1 VVRADLV
8 GRESEMAM
16 LGGWLQAA
24 IDGHPGLVLCRGEP
38 GIGKTRLAEEGA
50 VLATAKGARA
60 VWGRA
65 VQAEGAPPYWPW
77 LQLLR
82 AIADEVDLRAVAGEH
97 GLTADLGRLS
107 PDLFPATST
116 AIAHLSSGGSVST
129 EDRFRQF
136 DALGRLL
143 RLVAEFRPMVIV
155 LEDIH
160 WADRPSLLLLQH
172 VARTMTDERILIIAN
187 YRDTEPEHS
196 SIVTDL
202 LREPVT
208 REVHLTGLAAPA
220 VRRQLISLLGRDVS
234 EAEAEEVHARS
245 GGNPF
250 FVSEVGRAVADRPL
264 GAAASLV
271 TASLRDAIDARLRR
285 LSSVGVGL
293 LQAASIVGQEFPVL
307 LVASIV
313 GCPVS
318 AALGPL
324 DQAVAAGLVEVGPA
338 PATYRFLHA
347 LVRDAIEAGLG
358 TAERVR
364 LHRAAAEAIEKLYAG
379 RLDDHLFDLARHWS
393 VAAVQGDEGFAARRI
408 QQAGEEA
415 MRRLAFE
422 EAARL
427 FQSALD
433 AGGPGLGDVDR
444 CRLYIAVGAARHA
457 AANVTGGLDACLRAA
472 AVARRLSRPDLMA
485 EAALVLGVVFSDTES
500 NVAVKRLCEES
511 LRMPGLSDDGLRS
524 RVSARLAEACVYL
537 SEPEIAGVHSAEA
550 LRLAEQLGDS
560 DALVAALQSR
570 RLVCGGPDGLDEREH
585 LADRMLVLAKQCR
598 SPSLEMW
605 ATLWRIDAAFERGD
619 LLKAARLLG
628 VLGPVVREV
637 GGPWARWHLL
647 RRQSVLAQA
656 QAHLGDAR
664 RLAREAYK
672 AVASTRHR
680 IRILPLRAALLTVGH
695 HGGQDEESLAV
706 HGLDTTIEVANFPT
720 EGVVPVLAAALL
732 LTEVQRLPEANVL
745 YRSVGPVSGWRP
757 HDDAFLF
764 ACAFGI
770 GVAMALSMSE
780 DVETLHDRLAPYRGR
795 HVAGGAGAGAM
806 GYFGPV
812 ELWLGVAAGH
822 LGLLDD
828 AVSDLEQSV
837 RACAINGADGFH
849 AEARYELAVVLSR
862 RQGRGD
868 LGRARSLLGEVARAA
883 AELGMVPLGSKTAG
897 LIRRLDAAGMPSPLT
912 HREQEVAELVARG
925 LTNREIGDGLH
936 LSERTAQNHVQH
948 ILTKLDLANRS
959 QIAAWMT
966 VRKMSS
972 AAE

>member
-1 VVRADLV
+1 
-8 GRESEMAM
+8 MAW
-16 LGGWLQAA
+16 LGGWLLAA
-24 IDGHPGLVLCRGEP
+24 IDGHPRLVLCRGEP

-65 VQAEGAPPYWPW
+65 VQGAGAPPYWPW

-82 AIADEVDLRAVAGEH
+82 AIADEVDLRAVAGEY

-107 PDLFPATST
+107 PNLFPATGS
-116 AIAHLSSGGSVST
+116 AVAHLSSGGSVSS

-143 RLVAEFRPMVIV
+143 RLVAELRPIVIV

-172 VARTMTDERILIIAN
+172 VATTLTDERILIIAN

-208 REVHLTGLAAPA
+208 REVHLTGLATPA
-220 VRRQLISLLGRDVS
+220 VRCQLTSLLGRDVS
-234 EAEAEEVHARS
+234 DAEAEEVRALS

-250 FVSEVGRAVADRPL
+250 FVSEVGRVVAERPV
-264 GAAASLV
+264 GTAASLV

-293 LQAASIVGQEFPVL
+293 LQAASIVGHEFPVP
-307 LVASIV
+307 LVTSIV
-313 GCPVS
+313 GCPMS

-324 DQAVAAGLVEVGPA
+324 DQAVAAGLVEVSPA

-364 LHRAAAEAIEKLYAG
+364 LHRGAAEAIEKLYAG
-379 RLDDHLFDLARHWS
+379 QLNDHLFDLARHWS

-427 FQSALD
+427 FQLALD
-433 AGGPGLGDVDR
+433 VGGPGLGDVDR

-457 AANVTGGLDACLRAA
+457 AADVTGGLDACLRAA
-472 AVARRLSRPDLMA
+472 AVARRLRRPDLMA
-485 EAALVLGVVFSDTES
+485 EAVLVLGVVFGDTES
-500 NVAVKRLCEES
+500 NLAVKRLCEES
-511 LRMPGLSDDGLRS
+511 LAPPGLPDDGLRS
-524 RVSARLAEACVYL
+524 RVTARLAEACVHL
-537 SEPEIAGVHSAEA
+537 GDPESAGVHSAEA

-560 DALVAALQSR
+560 EALVAGLESR

-598 SPSLEMW
+598 SPSMELW
-605 ATLWRIDAAFERGD
+605 ATLWRVDAAFERGD
-619 LLKAARLLG
+619 LLNAARLLG

-656 QAHLGDAR
+656 QARLGDAR
-664 RLAREAYK
+664 RLAREAHK
-672 AVASTRHR
+672 AVASTRYR
-680 IRILPLRAALLTVGH
+680 VGLLPLRAALLVVGH

-706 HGLDTTIEVANFPT
+706 HRLGTTIADATFAT
-720 EGVVPVLAAALL
+720 AGVVPALAAALL
-732 LTEVQRLPEANVL
+732 LTEVQRLAEANVL

-764 ACAFGI
+764 ACTFGI
-770 GVAMALSMSE
+770 AVAVSLSMSE
-780 DVETLHDRLAPYRGR
+780 DVATLRDRLAPYRGR
-795 HVAGGAGAGAM
+795 HVASGAGAGAM

-812 ELWLGVAAGH
+812 DLWLGVAACH
-822 LGLLDD
+822 LGLLNE

-837 RACAINGADGFH
+837 RACAINGADGFQ
-849 AEARYELAVVLSR
+849 AEARYELALVLSR

-868 LGRARSLLGEVARAA
+868 LSRARSLLGDVARAA
-883 AELGMVPLGSKTAG
+883 AELGMPPLASKTAG
-897 LIRRLDAAGMPSPLT
+897 LLQRLDAGGLPSSLT

-948 ILTKLDLANRS
+948 ILIKLDLANRS

-966 VRKMSS
+966 VRKLSS

>member
-1 VVRADLV
+1 V
-8 GRESEMAM
+8 G
-16 LGGWLQAA
+16 GGEA
-24 IDGHPGLVLCRGEP
+24 
-38 GIGKTRLAEEGA
+38 GKTRLAEEGA

-65 VQAEGAPPYWPW
+65 VQGEGAPPYWPW
-77 LQLLR
+77 LQIVR
-82 AIADEVDLRAVAGEH
+82 AIADVVDLRAVAGEH

-107 PDLFPATST
+107 PDLFPATGS
-116 AIAHLSSGGSVST
+116 AVAHLSSGGSVSS

-143 RLVAEFRPMVIV
+143 RLVAELRPMVIV
-155 LEDIH
+155 LEDVH

-172 VARTMTDERILIIAN
+172 VARTLTDERILIIAN

-202 LREPVT
+202 LRETVT
-208 REVHLTGLAAPA
+208 REVHLTGLATPA
-220 VRRQLISLLGRDVS
+220 VRRQLTSLLGRDVS
-234 EAEAEEVHARS
+234 VAEAEEVHALS

-250 FVSEVGRAVADRPL
+250 FVSEVGRVVAERPV

-285 LSSVGVGL
+285 LSSEGVGL
-293 LQAASIVGQEFPVL
+293 LQAASIVGHEFPVP

-324 DQAVAAGLVEVGPA
+324 DEAVAAGLVEVGPA
-338 PATYRFLHA
+338 PATHRFPHA

-364 LHRAAAEAIEKLYAG
+364 LHRRAAEAIENLYAG
-379 RLDDHLFDLARHWS
+379 QLDEHLFDLARHWS
-393 VAAVQGDEGFAARRI
+393 VAAVEGDDGTAARRI

-422 EAARL
+422 EAMRL
-427 FQSALD
+427 FQLALD
-433 AGGPGLGDVDR
+433 VGGPGLGDVDR
-444 CRLYIAVGAARHA
+444 CRLYVAVGAARHA
-457 AANVTGGLDACLRAA
+457 AADVTGGLDACLRAA
-472 AVARRLSRPDLMA
+472 ALARRLSRPDLMA
-485 EAALVLGVVFSDTES
+485 EAVLVLGVVFGDTKS
-500 NVAVKRLCEES
+500 NVVAVKRLCEES
-511 LRMPGLSDDGLRS
+511 LGPPGLSDDGLRS
-524 RVSARLAEACVYL
+524 RVTARLAEACVYL
-537 SEPEIAGVHSAEA
+537 GDQESAGVHSAEA

-570 RLVCGGPDGLDEREH
+570 RLVCEGPDGLDEREH

-598 SPSLEMW
+598 SPSMEMW
-605 ATLWRIDAAFERGD
+605 ATLWRVDAAFERGD
-619 LLKAARLLG
+619 LLKVARLLE

-647 RRQSVLAQA
+647 RGQSVLAQA
-656 QAHLGDAR
+656 QARLGDAR
-664 RLAREAYK
+664 RLAREAHK

-680 IRILPLRAALLTVGH
+680 IGIVPLRAALQIVGH
-695 HGGQDEESLAV
+695 HGGQDDESLAV
-706 HGLDTTIEVANFPT
+706 SGLDTPIADAIFPT
-720 EGVVPVLAAALL
+720 EGVMLALAPALI
-732 LTEVQRLPEANVL
+732 LTEVQRLPEATVL
-745 YRSVGPVSGWRP
+745 YRSLGPVSGWRP
-757 HDDAFLF
+757 HDDAYLF
-764 ACAFGI
+764 VCAFGI
-770 GVAMALSMSE
+770 GVAMALGASE
-780 DVETLHDRLAPYRGR
+780 DAATLRDRLAPYRGH
-795 HVAGGAGAGAM
+795 HVAAGAGAM

-822 LGLLDD
+822 LGLLDE

-837 RACAINGADGFH
+837 RACAINGAAGFQ

-868 LGRARSLLGEVARAA
+868 LSRARSLLGDVARAA
-883 AELGMVPLGSKTAG
+883 SELGMPPLASKTAG
-897 LIRRLDAAGMPSPLT
+897 RIRRLDTAGLSSPLT

-925 LTNREIGDGLH
+925 FTNREIGDGLH

-966 VRKMSS
+966 VRKMSRAS
-972 AAE
+972 E